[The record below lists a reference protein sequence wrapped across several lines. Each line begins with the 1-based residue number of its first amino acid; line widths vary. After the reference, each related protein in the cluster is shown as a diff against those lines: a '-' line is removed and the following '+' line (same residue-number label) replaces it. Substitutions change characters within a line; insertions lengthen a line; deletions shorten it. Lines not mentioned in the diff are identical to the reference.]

1 MAGLAEQRRGRH
13 VHLSSYLPAP
23 LPFTTLLLRKRC
35 NGGGTS
41 QPQRYTNTGQ
51 GRRYDST
58 WMAQARWQDA
68 QTAVCTTLNWWPQV
82 TKSRHHWIRSS
93 AWLLET
99 CNKVQSGFLP
109 SEKFPVINFRGSVQ
123 CSCSRSDAEVW
134 RCGGRAACWLS
145 LQWQW
150 RHGIPHMAL
159 RNCPVGFRELEESAR
174 VGGLWAHL
182 ERPAGFSQSTCGGME
197 KRGGCSRQ
205 MSQS

>member
-82 TKSRHHWIRSS
+82 TKSRHHWISSS

-109 SEKFPVINFRGSVQ
+109 SEKFPVMNFRGSVQ
-123 CSCSRSDAEVW
+123 CSCSRSDAVLEVW
-134 RCGGRAACWLS
+134 RTCCMLAEPAVAVETWYPPHGSEKLSSGFQRTGGVSKSGWTLS
-145 LQWQW
+145 SPWKTSRFQ
-150 RHGIPHMAL
+150 PVHM
-159 RNCPVGFRELEESAR
+159 RWDGEEGR
-174 VGGLWAHL
+174 V
-182 ERPAGFSQSTCGGME
+182 F
-197 KRGGCSRQ
+197 
-205 MSQS
+205 